1 MNTASPSILHLA
13 ESLTRVGGI
22 EAFLNNWTHADANS
36 FAASLLDS
44 QSMLDGSVKKTGL
57 RPNRLYSLAGIRN
70 HARRCHLQCG
80 TLICHNFA
88 GLTALSDLIPHERL
102 VVYVHTNSPDVWPRI
117 LRLAP
122 YVDALVACGTILE
135 QEVKKV
141 LGDSPVPIASFESP
155 LDDSFF
161 RAPRVKTSGR
171 ILIGYAGRLVIEQ
184 KRTDR
189 LREFCQALIARGVD
203 FRLQITGDGPDKAM
217 LSRQLAS
224 FPVDFLGLLKW
235 EELAGTFAAWDF
247 QIVTSD
253 YETGPLTAMEGMAC
267 GVIPIFPDIPCQ
279 AADVLHGGFDRLFY
293 PVGNMMAAA
302 AKLQAAASLPPE
314 QMELLRSDLR
324 RLMAPKSMANHL
336 QATSK
341 ILGEIH
347 AKPSLRKKIR
357 FQTCWKDYLPLA
369 VRCRLSGDSEFLK

>member
-1 MNTASPSILHLA
+1 MKTASPSILHLA
-13 ESLTRVGGI
+13 ESLTRAGGI

-57 RPNRLYSLAGIRN
+57 RPSRLYSLAGIRN
-70 HARRCHLQCG
+70 HARRLHLQCG

-102 VVYVHTNSPDVWPRI
+102 VVYVHTNSSDVWPRI

-122 YVDALVACGTILE
+122 YVDALVACGNILE
-135 QEVKKV
+135 QEIKKM

-161 RAPRVKTSGR
+161 RAQRVKKGGQ

-189 LREFCQALIARGVD
+189 LREFCQALIGRGVD

-217 LSRQLAS
+217 LEKQLAP

-247 QIVTSD
+247 QIITSD

-267 GVIPIFPDIPCQ
+267 GVIPIFPEIPCQ
-279 AADVLHGGFDRLFY
+279 AADVLRGAFDRLFY
-293 PVGNMMAAA
+293 PVGNMMEAAA
-302 AKLQAAASLPPE
+302 RLQAAASLPPG

-336 QATSK
+336 QATSR
-341 ILGEIH
+341 ILEEVH
-347 AKPSLRKKIR
+347 AKPSIRKKIH

-369 VRCRLSGDSEFLK
+369 VRCRLSGGSEFLK